1 MGSISQI
8 RMPAKILANMLG
20 WFQNDFLGVIRQ
32 VRWSYLPPLMVYFA
46 AGVSGFTG
54 IIESF
59 FVKENLG
66 LNPAFLA
73 SLGFWAG
80 LPWALKMP
88 LGHLVDLFWQ
98 RKSLLVY
105 LGAALMALSLL
116 IMVGLTGYTDWMAG
130 LLPVES
136 WYVISVLLA
145 PLGFVLQDVVAD
157 AMTVE
162 AVPTHY
168 KDGTAI
174 SQNKLQQMHV
184 TMQILGCIAIV
195 GGGAIV
201 AGAGGWL
208 AKTMSYATMYWIS
221 LLIPAI
227 SVVGVMMAA
236 GLQKY
241 RRKHFGPNGF
251 RRELAEQ
258 LPVNN
263 ESMPAVN
270 WHILIGSAIFVVV
283 SIIFGLSDISL
294 RKEIIFLGSLSVVVF
309 LMLQI
314 IQDLNPIK
322 RREII
327 GLAVII
333 FVFRAMPTAGAGAG
347 WWQIDALGFD
357 EAFFGTLR
365 QMAAILAILGMLALR
380 GWMARRPLPYLV
392 VFLAVYGTVMSAPFV
407 GMYYGLHEWTQHHLG
422 FGARTIAIIDTM
434 ADSPLGQVAMI
445 PMLAWIAKEA
455 PKNRKATYF
464 AVMAAFTN
472 LALSASHLGTQYLN
486 DIFVVERGHYGELG
500 ALMITAALLGLVLP
514 IITVLLLKPTCY
526 QIWNGGFKYVQ
537 QKIINHCFTVFTRI
551 GSRRLGSICGE
562 EPGTAD
568 NSFDRFFQKPCDD
581 RCYTLTRRETNRLY
595 DALGASPQRV
605 CSQGGRK

>member
-1 MGSISQI
+1 MEFIQRV
-8 RMPAKILANMLG
+8 RMPAKILVNIVD
-20 WFQNDFLGVIRQ
+20 WFRNDFVGVIRQ
-32 VRWSYLPPLMVYFA
+32 MRWNYLPPLMVYFA

-59 FVKENLG
+59 FVKDNLG

-105 LGAALMALSLL
+105 IGAALMAFSLL
-116 IMVGLTGYTDWMAG
+116 IMVGLTGYTEWMAG
-130 LLPVES
+130 LLAVES

-145 PLGFVLQDVVAD
+145 PIGFVLQDVVAD

-162 AVPTHY
+162 AVSTHND
-168 KDGTAI
+168 DGTPI
-174 SQNKLQQMHV
+174 PEKKLQQMHV
-184 TMQILGCIAIV
+184 TMQTLGRIAIV
-195 GGGAIV
+195 GGSAIV

-208 AKTMSYATMYWIS
+208 AKTMSYGTMYWIS
-221 LLIPAI
+221 LVIPAI
-227 SVVGVMMAA
+227 SIAGVIMAA
-236 GLQKY
+236 GL
-241 RRKHFGPNGF
+241 RKFRLKQISRYGFPRVTTEQFPANSEPGPT
-251 RRELAEQ
+251 
-258 LPVNN
+258 
-263 ESMPAVN
+263 VN
-270 WHILIGSAIFVVV
+270 WHILIGSGLFMIV
-283 SIIFGLSDISL
+283 SIIFGLSSISL
-294 RKEIIFLGSLSVVVF
+294 KEEIIFLGSLSVVVF

-314 IQDLNPIK
+314 IRNLDPIK

-327 GLAVII
+327 CLAVII

-347 WWQIDALGFD
+347 WWQIDVLGFD

-407 GMYYGLHEWTQHHLG
+407 GMYFGLHEWTQQNFG

-434 ADSPLGQVAMI
+434 ADSPMGQVAMI
-445 PMLAWIAKEA
+445 PMLAWIAREA
-455 PKNRKATYF
+455 PKNSKATYF

-486 DIFVVERGHYGELG
+486 DIFVVSRGDYGELG
-500 ALMITAALLGLVLP
+500 VLMITVAILGLVLP
-514 IITVLLLKPTCY
+514 VLTVLLLKPTPN
-526 QIWNGGFKYVQ
+526 QKWKRGFSYV
-537 QKIINHCFTVFTRI
+537 
-551 GSRRLGSICGE
+551 
-562 EPGTAD
+562 
-568 NSFDRFFQKPCDD
+568 
-581 RCYTLTRRETNRLY
+581 
-595 DALGASPQRV
+595 
-605 CSQGGRK
+605 